1 MSRPAGG
8 LRWSPALAGRLEGA
22 RWVPSPNHDD
32 RPPGSTVDLL
42 VIHAI
47 SLPPDRFIGDA
58 VESLFTNALDC
69 DAHPYFD
76 QLRGLRVSAHF
87 LIRRRGEVIQFVAT
101 DARAWHA
108 GASHFDG
115 RERCNDFSIGI
126 ELEGTERHPFTDA
139 QYRRLLA
146 LTRQLVQRHPLRH
159 VAGHSDIAPGRKW
172 DPGPQFDWARYLDAL
187 RAAGMSTPRRI
198 APR

>member
-47 SLPPDRFIGDA
+47 SLPPDRFSGDA

-87 LIRRRGEVIQFVAT
+87 LIRRRGEVI
-101 DARAWHA
+101 
-108 GASHFDG
+108 
-115 RERCNDFSIGI
+115 
-126 ELEGTERHPFTDA
+126 
-139 QYRRLLA
+139 
-146 LTRQLVQRHPLRH
+146 
-159 VAGHSDIAPGRKW
+159 
-172 DPGPQFDWARYLDAL
+172 
-187 RAAGMSTPRRI
+187 
-198 APR
+198 